1 MNSRIIFNEF
11 AKKVQSDRDYYI
23 FGKPS
28 QIGMIE
34 DTLAFFGLDYEIK
47 SHSGSMHENNL
58 KILRDFIINKAS
70 DEQLKLINEFVGNNK
85 PLPIINPLSDT
96 AGKVFVSM
104 PMNHDKCA
112 DIDIIREGIGRGI
125 RNTGNEPYF
134 LGKDAHNMNITVKM
148 IDEISSCK
156 FLVADFTTHNTG
168 VYYEAGYARAL
179 GKTVIHTCKK
189 DDFQGLHFDVKQI
202 QTLSWSNS
210 DELADSLSKQIT
222 ASGLGIKNQ

>member
-1 MNSRIIFNEF
+1 
-11 AKKVQSDRDYYI
+11 
-23 FGKPS
+23 
-28 QIGMIE
+28 
-34 DTLAFFGLDYEIK
+34 
-47 SHSGSMHENNL
+47 MHENNL

-112 DIDIIREGIGRGI
+112 DVDIIREGIGRGI
-125 RNTGNEPYF
+125 RKTGNEPYF
-134 LGKDAHNMNITVKM
+134 LDKDAHNMNITVKM

-222 ASGLGIKNQ
+222 ASGLGIKNE